1 MTYQASNGLIALNTA
16 VFVLFCLFKQ
26 LMRKEIHQEQVL
38 STNKS
43 IELIEKNNKF
53 IKFYFCYL
61 FV

>member
-16 VFVLFCLFKQ
+16 VFCFVCLFKQ
-26 LMRKEIHQEQVL
+26 LMSKRFHEEQVL
-38 STNKS
+38 SRNKS

-61 FV
+61 FL